1 MKKSRTVSSN
11 IPRLS
16 LSLFSRTLIFFF
28 KNIQS
33 LQSKLQVCSLIQSFS
48 NSRFMYLFL
57 ALYIIEFLKFLNFLE
72 KSDLNR
78 SLCVCVYGKV
88 RIQKSSCCYLG
99 FAMKA
104 QSEICGSLGRTLAT
118 LRYRESEGEKK
129 TLRHRL
135 KAINNVSH
143 RQNTVWS
150 IKGKESNRLKKK
162 IKERLLHGERRKK
175 DREKR
180 ETE

>member
-1 MKKSRTVSSN
+1 
-11 IPRLS
+11 
-16 LSLFSRTLIFFF
+16 
-28 KNIQS
+28 
-33 LQSKLQVCSLIQSFS
+33 
-48 NSRFMYLFL
+48 
-57 ALYIIEFLKFLNFLE
+57 
-72 KSDLNR
+72 
-78 SLCVCVYGKV
+78 
-88 RIQKSSCCYLG
+88 
-99 FAMKA
+99 MKA

-129 TLRHRL
+129 TLRNRL

>member
-1 MKKSRTVSSN
+1 
-11 IPRLS
+11 
-16 LSLFSRTLIFFF
+16 
-28 KNIQS
+28 
-33 LQSKLQVCSLIQSFS
+33 
-48 NSRFMYLFL
+48 
-57 ALYIIEFLKFLNFLE
+57 
-72 KSDLNR
+72 
-78 SLCVCVYGKV
+78 
-88 RIQKSSCCYLG
+88 
-99 FAMKA
+99 MKA

-129 TLRHRL
+129 TLRHCL
-135 KAINNVSH
+135 KAINDNVSH